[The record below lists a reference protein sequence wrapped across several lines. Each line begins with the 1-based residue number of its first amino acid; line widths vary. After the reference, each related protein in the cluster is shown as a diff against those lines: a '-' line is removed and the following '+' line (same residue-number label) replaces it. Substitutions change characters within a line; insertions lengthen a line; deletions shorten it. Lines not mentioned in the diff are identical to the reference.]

1 MKIVNHAARVVLGL
15 MFTVFGLNYF
25 LHFIA
30 LPPMPGAGGEFMGT
44 MVSSGLLSLVKVI
57 EVVAGLLLL
66 TGVQVPLAL
75 LLLTPLTIVIVFF
88 HSTIG
93 GPNPLAYVSLLLIGY
108 LAYVYKNNF
117 ANIFNTNNAWTA
129 LD

>member
-1 MKIVNHAARVVLGL
+1 MKIITHAARIVLGL
-15 MFTVFGLNYF
+15 IFTVFGLNYF

-30 LPPMPGAGGEFMGT
+30 MPTMTGAGGEFMGT
-44 MVSSGLLSLVKVI
+44 MMSSGLLSLVKVI

-88 HSTIG
+88 QTISG
-93 GPNPLAYVSLLLIGY
+93 FNPLAWVSLLLIGY

-129 LD
+129 LN